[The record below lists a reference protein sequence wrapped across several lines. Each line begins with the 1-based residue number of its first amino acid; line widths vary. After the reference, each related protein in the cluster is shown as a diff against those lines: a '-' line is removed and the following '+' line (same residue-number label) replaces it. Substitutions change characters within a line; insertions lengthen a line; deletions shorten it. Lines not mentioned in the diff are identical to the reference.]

1 MDAVLLDT
9 DVFSFLNKQGDTH
22 AELYRPHVKGK
33 TIALSFVTVGE
44 LYVWTIKKQWSAKRI
59 AALEQHIKAAVIV
72 PYDLELC
79 KEYSRV
85 KTSLP
90 AGKTVAANDL
100 WIATRAIRHSLPL
113 LTHNA
118 KHFEDIPRLIVI
130 TEVGRPAPQQSGGLF
145 DPPSK

>member
-9 DVFSFLNKQGDTH
+9 DVFSFLSKLGDTR
-22 AELYRPHVKGK
+22 AELYRPHVKDK

-59 AALEQHIKAAVIV
+59 AALEQRIKAAVIV

-85 KTSLP
+85 KMSLP

-100 WIATRAIRHSLPL
+100 WIATCAIRHSIPL
-113 LTHNA
+113 VTHNR
-118 KHFEDIPRLIVI
+118 KHFDGIPRLILI
-130 TEVGRPAPQQSGGLF
+130 SEVASPPAPKPGKLF
-145 DPPSK
+145 P